1 MSTPIPGPSGPIVG
15 GEDAED
21 VSAPRRRIR
30 PPSRSQVRAM
40 LGVAIGALLVLVT
53 LQVLRRTTELA
64 LETPVPVILLGV
76 IVGMT
81 YGLLSVG
88 LVLIYR
94 TNKIINFAHGQV
106 GAFGS
111 AFFGLA
117 AVKWGIPYWV
127 AFPIALLVAAGVGWT
142 AETAVVRRLRNAPRL
157 MTIVATLGIG
167 QFLVVFGFLIN
178 NQAAAGS
185 IYPVPPGLPTFQVGA
200 LLVTPAYSGMLL
212 LSPMVVLGIAGFLRY
227 SKYGLAMR
235 ASAANPEA
243 ARMAGIFS
251 GRMSGLAWAIAGAL
265 SAFSAILTQPTQG
278 FTSADSFG
286 PNLLL
291 RAMAGAVIARMVSIP
306 VALVAGISLGVIE
319 QLLLWNYPSAGLV
332 EVALFLII
340 LLALL
345 LQKAQGGR
353 DEEKGSWAS
362 VEALPPVPDALR
374 RLWLVRNLSLV
385 VGAVGLGVMVL
396 LPFVV
401 SNTDATRLVGM
412 MGFVIV
418 GLSIV
423 ILTGMAGQLT
433 LGQFAVGAVGA
444 IVSYYVSS
452 RTGNFPLS
460 ILYGGLCA
468 GLVSVLLGLP
478 ALRIRGVMLTVTT
491 LSFAL
496 VMPAFF
502 IERALGGTN
511 VDPGRPILPG
521 GTALDTGRSY
531 YWFALALTLVALLLA
546 RNIRRSGF
554 GRLLIAVRDNED
566 NARAFTVRSSAVKIQ
581 GYLLAGFLA
590 GVGGAAYGHSLS
602 SLDAAAFPAKASIDV
617 VVMVVI
623 GGVAVLSG
631 PILGVLL
638 VVGIPYFVPLGS
650 LGLAA
655 TYLGQL
661 IIILYLPGGL
671 AALVGKIRDRVIRRI
686 AGWYGVDYDAVY
698 ADQAAGV
705 PQQGAGTPGLLSG
718 VAGGSGP
725 SRAPTV
731 NSAHA
736 PVLLSAIGLRKSFG
750 GVHAVRDV
758 SIEVRQ
764 GETVGLI
771 GPNGAGKTTT
781 FELLGGFVRTDAG
794 RVTFLDR
801 DVTTMGPDG
810 RARAGLIRSFQD
822 AALFPTMTVTECVM
836 LAMERVQPTS
846 FLVSLTG
853 YAGAERRKERR
864 ARELVSYMGLDR
876 YRDKQI
882 RELSTGTRR
891 ICELACLV
899 ALEPTFLLL
908 DEPCSGI
915 AQRETEALGGLLTKL
930 KNELGLTLLV
940 IEHDM
945 PMIMGIS
952 DRIIA
957 MADGRVICEG
967 TPEHVM
973 ADALVA
979 EAYLGGN
986 IDAIERSGTRPAD
999 ATDELLAAAPAPDL
1013 TRA

>member
-1 MSTPIPGPSGPIVG
+1 MTDQLVDDL
-15 GEDAED
+15 EDAS
-21 VSAPRRRIR
+21 VVRRRIQ
-30 PPSRSQVRAM
+30 PPTPAQLRTAA
-40 LGVAIGALLVLVT
+40 GWAVAAVGTMVLLN
-53 LQVLRRTTELA
+53 VLRATTDLA
-64 LETPVPVILLGV
+64 LDTPVPVVLLGV
-76 IVGMT
+76 IIGMT
-81 YGLLSVG
+81 YGLLAVG

-94 TNKIINFAHGQV
+94 TNKIINFAHGQI
-106 GAFGS
+106 GAFGA

-127 AFPIALLVAAGVGWT
+127 AFPMALFVSAGVGYT

-157 MTIVATLGIG
+157 MSVVATLGVG
-167 QFLVVFGFLIN
+167 QFLVVFGLVIN
-178 NQAAAGS
+178 SQASAGS
-185 IYPVPPGLPTFQVGA
+185 VYPNPPGLPTFQVGA

-212 LSPMVVLGIAGFLRY
+212 LSPVVVILIAVFLRV

-235 ASAANPEA
+235 AAAANPEA

-278 FTSADSFG
+278 FISGDSFG
-286 PNLLL
+286 PSLLL
-291 RAMAGAVIARMVSIP
+291 RAMAGAVIARMTSIP
-306 VALVAGISLGVIE
+306 QALAAGIGIGVIE
-319 QLLLWNYPSAGLV
+319 QLLLWNYPAGGLV
-332 EVALFLII
+332 EVALFVII
-340 LLALL
+340 LVALL
-345 LQKAQGGR
+345 SQRQRGGR
-353 DEEKGSWAS
+353 DEDKGSWAS
-362 VEALPPVPDALR
+362 VEALAPVPDALR
-374 RLWLVRNLSLV
+374 RIWLVRNLTLV
-385 VGAVGLGVMVL
+385 VGVVALAVTAA
-396 LPFVV
+396 LPFLV
-401 SNTDATRLVGM
+401 SNTDATRLIGI

-418 GLSIV
+418 GLSVV
-423 ILTGMAGQLT
+423 ILTGLAGQLT

-460 ILYGGLCA
+460 IVYGGICA
-468 GLVSVLLGLP
+468 GVVSVLLGLP
-478 ALRIRGVMLTVTT
+478 ALRIRGLMLTVTT

-502 IERALGGTN
+502 VEKVLGTG

-521 GTALDTGRSY
+521 NIVLDTGRSY
-531 YWFALALTLVALLLA
+531 YWFALALVLLAMLLA

-554 GRLLIAVRDNED
+554 GRILVAVRDNED
-566 NARAFTVRSSAVKIQ
+566 NARAFTVRSSLVKIQ
-581 GYLLAGFLA
+581 GYLLAGFIA

-602 SLDAAAFPAKASIDV
+602 LIDPSAFPAKASVDV

-631 PILGVLL
+631 PILGAL
-638 VVGIPYFVPLGS
+638 VVIGIPTFLPLGS

-671 AALVGKIRDRVIRRI
+671 AALVGKTRDRLIRRI
-686 AGWYGVDYDAVY
+686 ARWKGVDYEAAYANEPTATDDANAVPTTLRLN
-698 ADQAAGV
+698 GV
-705 PQQGAGTPGLLSG
+705 RP
-718 VAGGSGP
+718 P
-725 SRAPTV
+725 SAPV
-731 NSAHA
+731 SSAHA
-736 PVLLSAIGLRKSFG
+736 RVLLSARGLRKSFG
-750 GVHAVRDV
+750 GVQAVRGIDL
-758 SIEVRQ
+758 EVRE

-781 FELLGGFVRTDAG
+781 FELLGGFVRSDEG
-794 RVTFLDR
+794 QVTFLDR
-801 DVTTMGPDG
+801 DVTGLGPDA
-810 RARAGLIRSFQD
+810 RARMGLIRSFQD
-822 AALFPTMTVTECVM
+822 AALFQTMTVTECVM
-836 LAMERVQPTS
+836 LALERVQPTS
-846 FLVSLTG
+846 FIVSLTG
-853 YAGAERRKERR
+853 YAGAERRKLRR
-864 ARELVSYMGLDR
+864 ARELVTYMGLDR

-891 ICELACLV
+891 ITELACLV

-915 AQRETEALGGLLTKL
+915 AQRETEALGGLLMKL
-930 KNELGLTLLV
+930 KRELGLTLLI

-957 MADGRVICEG
+957 MADGHVICEG
-967 TPEHVM
+967 TPAYVM
-973 ADALVA
+973 ADPLVA

-986 IDAIERSGTRPAD
+986 IEAIERSGT
-999 ATDELLAAAPAPDL
+999 TTAAPVDTDDTAETDL
-1013 TRA
+1013 LKV